1 MTFVDDLLIKMKL
14 LNQILGP
21 TYDGLLLTDRPN
33 RLGDSIEGRHS
44 HGSRVSPRFQIF
56 IPSIIPCTS
65 NT

>member
-44 HGSRVSPRFQIF
+44 HGSRRPVF
-56 IPSIIPCTS
+56 ICHIRSKTR
-65 NT
+65 TF